1 MHLSTLQKE
10 KWALVGLLHPY
21 ISTPSTVT
29 HIFNHH
35 TPTSELSPTP
45 STVTPSTI
53 TPSSSTLTHPYTLH
67 LMVESYDPVTMTL
80 SLYCRQITS
89 FVWPSS
95 SIVTLRDLRSQIC

>member
-35 TPTSELSPTP
+35 TPTPELSPTP

-53 TPSSSTLTHPYTLH
+53 TPSSSTLTILPHPPLYT
-67 LMVESYDPVTMTL
+67 VPDGG
-80 SLYCRQITS
+80 I
-89 FVWPSS
+89 
-95 SIVTLRDLRSQIC
+95 I